1 MHAWYTFNESSTFNM
16 IKQSF
21 KEVHANLRSKKLN
34 KKFEVKV
41 FGIRNVPIERGKNV
55 YKQLQRR

>member
-1 MHAWYTFNESSTFNM
+1 M